1 MTQTHSIDS
10 LYNFIINVQN
20 MDELDAQIKEKEDRL
35 NYLSQLEDLYESLE
49 LTEMLDL
56 TTEKYNRTAVEVI
69 LLKMKRNE
77 LERKVLNFQLSALI
91 DD

>member
-20 MDELDAQIKEKEDRL
+20 MDELDAQINEKEDRL

-56 TTEKYNRTAVEVI
+56 TTEKYNRTSVEVI

>member
-20 MDELDAQIKEKEDRL
+20 MDELDDQIKEKEDRL

-49 LTEMLDL
+49 LAEMLDL
-56 TTEKYNRTAVEVI
+56 TTEKYNRTSVEVI

>member
-1 MTQTHSIDS
+1 
-10 LYNFIINVQN
+10 
-20 MDELDAQIKEKEDRL
+20 MDELDAQINEKEDRL

-56 TTEKYNRTAVEVI
+56 TTEKYNRTSVEVI